1 MDFTQKVYTAFMAE
15 LASIATDSVS
25 KEAGLPQAMQR
36 HVTHLPRGATGAVER
51 AIGYSN
57 PAMDAFVKSP
67 GVAARLKQHQLGRDI
82 AKDIARAREM
92 GGIRGALTET
102 ANRAISIP
110 LARRGIGG

>member
-15 LASIATDSVS
+15 LASIATDSAS
-25 KEAGLPQAMQR
+25 KEAGLPRAMQQ
-36 HVTHLPRGATGAVER
+36 HISHLPRDASGAVGR
-51 AIGYSN
+51 MVGYAD
-57 PAMDAFVKSP
+57 PAMDAFVKNP
-67 GVAARLKQHQLGRDI
+67 AVAARLKQHHLGRDI
-82 AKDIARAREM
+82 AKDIAKAREM